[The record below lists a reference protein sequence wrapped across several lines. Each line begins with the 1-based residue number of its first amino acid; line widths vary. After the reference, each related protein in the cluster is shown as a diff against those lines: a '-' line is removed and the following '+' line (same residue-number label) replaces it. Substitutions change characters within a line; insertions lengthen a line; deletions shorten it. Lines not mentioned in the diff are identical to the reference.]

1 MGFGGSNPMKP
12 GDLVKVVRSW
22 SQWAEATHAFVRKTN
37 ETSPEGLE
45 IGTVALLVMLHP
57 DDHFLHGHV
66 RILVGEML
74 YEIATRHVK
83 VIEP

>member
-1 MGFGGSNPMKP
+1 MKL
-12 GDLVKVVRSW
+12 GDLVKVVRSS

-37 ETSPEGLE
+37 ATSPEGLE

-66 RILVGEML
+66 RILVGETL
-74 YEIATRHVK
+74 YEISAKNVK
-83 VIEP
+83 VIDP